1 MPAVA
6 DQVVGARRG
15 GVRRIVEAH
24 PPVTVPVE
32 PVLEVAGR
40 QELRIAESA
49 RPRSPDRERVDVHA
63 AGDLEGCPDLGIE
76 GVLQVARPRPDPL
89 LVTRIAVAASQAALQ
104 VLGLV
109 GHRESGKSVE
119 DHAPPGVAAAVR
131 LDRDDRGTDAGG
143 DSGAALGG
151 LESRRAPRATGP
163 PERGAMGAE
172 KVAVHMVRFAAA
184 RGRQGQPLE
193 RWHEWIAERPLDP
206 IAGDAV
212 RHEPRLQILP
222 ATIARHVRG
231 ARCPSWRDA
240 RARPWPRARGAG
252 DERAYREHDDP
263 GPQPTCHATTPD
275 ASRSRITAFHAA
287 YPHPSLLPDP
297 MDCFP

>member
-1 MPAVA
+1 
-6 DQVVGARRG
+6 
-15 GVRRIVEAH
+15 
-24 PPVTVPVE
+24 
-32 PVLEVAGR
+32 
-40 QELRIAESA
+40 
-49 RPRSPDRERVDVHA
+49 RSPDRERVDVHA

-76 GVLQVARPRPDPL
+76 RVLQVARPRADPL

-109 GHRESGKSVE
+109 GHREAGKSGE

-131 LDRDDRGTDAGG
+131 LDRDDRGTHAGG
-143 DSGAALGG
+143 DAVAALGV
-151 LESRRAPRATGP
+151 LEGRRVPHATVPRQLRAI
-163 PERGAMGAE
+163 GAE
-172 KVAVHMVRFAAA
+172 KVAVHVVRFAAA
-184 RGRQGQPLE
+184 RGRHGQPLE

-222 ATIARHVRG
+222 ATIARDIRG
-231 ARCPSWRDA
+231 ARWPCWRDA

-263 GPQPTCHATTPD
+263 GP
-275 ASRSRITAFHAA
+275 
-287 YPHPSLLPDP
+287 
-297 MDCFP
+297 